1 MTTPTSNDLTLKQR
15 IDEITATLVEAANN
29 SKLKKNLKQFVLANP
44 QLKNTVE
51 ETKPYQN

>member
-1 MTTPTSNDLTLKQR
+1 LTTPTSNDLTLKQR

-29 SKLKKNLKQFVLANP
+29 SKLKKNLKQFVLAHP

>member
-1 MTTPTSNDLTLKQR
+1 LTTPTSNDLTLKQR

>member
-44 QLKNTVE
+44 QLKNIVE
-51 ETKPYQN
+51 ETKP